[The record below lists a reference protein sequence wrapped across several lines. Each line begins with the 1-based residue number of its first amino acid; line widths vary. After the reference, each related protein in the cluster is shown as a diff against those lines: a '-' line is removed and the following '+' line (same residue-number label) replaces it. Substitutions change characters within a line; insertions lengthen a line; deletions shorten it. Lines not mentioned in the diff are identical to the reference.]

1 MFEKFSKLRV
11 KIGKMKMAVKVN
23 NKSGTGQQNLTRSLE
38 KILEEA
44 HYSGE
49 LSLSNR
55 KLKDFPKPTK
65 EYNLSDT
72 IIAGERRRFAFLF
85 FGCGRTSSNSFI
97 CIHVSP
103 FCSLSMATIL

>member
-1 MFEKFSKLRV
+1 
-11 KIGKMKMAVKVN
+11 MAVKLN
-23 NKSGTGQQNLTRSLE
+23 QKPGTGQQNLTRSLE

-44 HYSGE
+44 HCSGE

-72 IIAGERRRFAFLF
+72 IIAGERWRKI
-85 FGCGRTSSNSFI
+85 FGCGRKKNRLFIPSFI
-97 CIHVSP
+97 CIQDDTYVSGDNDKS
-103 FCSLSMATIL
+103 FKLIYSH

>member
-1 MFEKFSKLRV
+1 
-11 KIGKMKMAVKVN
+11 MAVKIN
-23 NKSGTGQQNLTRSLE
+23 QKPGTGQQNLTRSLE

-44 HYSGE
+44 HCSGE

-72 IIAGERRRFAFLF
+72 IIAGNVLKEGKENSLGVVEKINSDGLSFTFKARF
-85 FGCGRTSSNSFI
+85 
-97 CIHVSP
+97 
-103 FCSLSMATIL
+103 

>member
-1 MFEKFSKLRV
+1 MKAV
-11 KIGKMKMAVKVN
+11 KINQKP
-23 NKSGTGQQNLTRSLE
+23 GTGQQNLTRSLE

-44 HYSGE
+44 HCSGE

-72 IIAGERRRFAFLF
+72 IIAGERGENGKC
-85 FGCGRTSSNSFI
+85 FGCGRTEDYCLCLHLHSRR
-97 CIHVSP
+97 HLTPVE
-103 FCSLSMATIL
+103 TIF

>member
-1 MFEKFSKLRV
+1 MTAV
-11 KIGKMKMAVKVN
+11 KIN

-44 HYSGE
+44 HCSGE

-72 IIAGERRRFAFLF
+72 IIAGEVLF
-85 FGCGRTSSNSFI
+85 GFGCGRMSVCCSFI
-97 CIHVSP
+97 CIHVS
-103 FCSLSMATIL
+103 LSSSRMATIF